1 MTFVSLEFVVFFAAV
16 LVASGYVGLSTMLA
30 TASLAAWAAAAVP
43 GGLASP
49 FGAFAIGMTAFIVY
63 THRSN
68 LTRMRA
74 GNENRF
80 ERVMLF
86 RRRT

>member
-1 MTFVSLEFVVFFAAV
+1 
-16 LVASGYVGLSTMLA
+16 
-30 TASLAAWAAAAVP
+30 
-43 GGLASP
+43 
-49 FGAFAIGMTAFIVY
+49 MTAFIVY

-68 LTRMRA
+68 LPRMRA